1 MHLFEPLRVGP
12 LTLPNR
18 LVMAPLTRCRAKQPG
33 NVPHELNATYYA
45 QRASAGLIVSEATQV
60 CPQGQG
66 YLWTPGMHT
75 PEQGKGWRLVTD
87 AVHAAGGR
95 IHAQLWHVGRISHR
109 SLQPGNAAPVSA
121 SDLRSAGTCFALDAD
136 GKPAR
141 VQCDQPRALS
151 EAEIPGVIAQFG
163 KAAQIAKDAG
173 FDGVQ
178 VHGANGYLPDQFMSS
193 VVNKRQDAWG
203 GDPVRRVRF
212 LMECVHACA
221 QVWGADRVG
230 VRLSPGSGN
239 DGDTVDTQ
247 WREQHLEA
255 ARQLGQAGVAYID
268 LVNYQWAYGKPGFDD
283 AFLRDYRA
291 IYRGAVMVSGGL
303 THEHASQLVATGLCD
318 AAVFGRAF
326 IANPDLPMRFLRN
339 LPLATGDEATYYG
352 GAERG
357 YTDYARA
364 E

>member
-1 MHLFEPLRVGP
+1 MNLFEPLRVGP

-18 LVMAPLTRCRAKQPG
+18 LVMAPLTRCRSRQPG

-60 CPQGQG
+60 CPEGQG

-121 SDLRSAGTCFALDAD
+121 SDMRSAGTCFALDAE

-163 KAAQIAKDAG
+163 KAAQIA
-173 FDGVQ
+173 
-178 VHGANGYLPDQFMSS
+178 
-193 VVNKRQDAWG
+193 
-203 GDPVRRVRF
+203 
-212 LMECVHACA
+212 
-221 QVWGADRVG
+221 AD
-230 VRLSPGSGN
+230 
-239 DGDTVDTQ
+239 
-247 WREQHLEA
+247 
-255 ARQLGQAGVAYID
+255 
-268 LVNYQWAYGKPGFDD
+268 
-283 AFLRDYRA
+283 
-291 IYRGAVMVSGGL
+291 
-303 THEHASQLVATGLCD
+303 C
-318 AAVFGRAF
+318 
-326 IANPDLPMRFLRN
+326 
-339 LPLATGDEATYYG
+339 
-352 GAERG
+352 
-357 YTDYARA
+357 
-364 E
+364 